1 MKTSQKKETVLVPA
15 LHSVRTTN
23 KEDGTRGSYCLVAR
37 TEFQEDFK
45 AVGVS
50 FTVGSDS
57 LYGEAVQ
64 KDAEDICNMQA
75 GGDQRGKL
83 CWFDLR
89 LSEKAFKT
97 KEGKDVTRTEVR
109 VRKILPCW

>member
-1 MKTSQKKETVLVPA
+1 METIGILKNVGA
-15 LHSVRTTN
+15 MTVRQVTN
-23 KEDGTRGSYCLVAR
+23 PR
-37 TEFQEDFK
+37 TNEQEDFK

-109 VRKILPCW
+109 GRKILPCW